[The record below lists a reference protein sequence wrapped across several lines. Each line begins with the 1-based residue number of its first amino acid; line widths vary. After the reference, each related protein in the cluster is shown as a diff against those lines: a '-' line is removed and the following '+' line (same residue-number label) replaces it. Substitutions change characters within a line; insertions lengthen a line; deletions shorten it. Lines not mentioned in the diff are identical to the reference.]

1 MAAKGPDRTLAD
13 YGTPDALWAAIDSR
27 ITQLVDADP
36 RLNKSVLQRQF
47 GYERFLA
54 RIFSVEG
61 DWVLKGGTALLCR
74 TRSARHSR
82 DIDLFRRQG
91 EVSEAVAE
99 LAKLA
104 TTDLGD
110 HFEFVAETSEIRD
123 ERPEHDG
130 ARLATIK
137 VAGYVGRRRKFEF
150 TVDTVVGS
158 VITAEPEYRVP
169 EPIVTIPGLESP
181 SFRLYPIVD
190 HVADK
195 LCATFERFGD
205 RGASSTRVRDLVD
218 LVVIARTQSMEVS
231 ALRCAIEA
239 ERAHRSL
246 PPIAEYRTPPSWRTT
261 YPKAGR
267 GVVDCADYPRHED
280 AVELVGRFLDP
291 VLSGELDSGVWLPDR
306 LVWAAEPVTRRRD
319 VRGAT

>member
-1 MAAKGPDRTLAD
+1 MAAKGPDRALAD

-27 ITQLVDADP
+27 ITQLVEADP
-36 RLNKSVLQRQF
+36 RLNKSALQRQF

-91 EVSEAVAE
+91 EVIEAVAE
-99 LAKLA
+99 LVRLA
-104 TTDLGD
+104 TIDLGD
-110 HFEFVAETSEIRD
+110 HCEFLAEIAEIRD
-123 ERPEHDG
+123 ERPERDG
-130 ARLATIK
+130 ARPATIK
-137 VAGYVGRRRKFEF
+137 VSGYVGRRRKFEF

-158 VITAEPEYRVP
+158 IITAEPEYRVP

-190 HVADK
+190 HIADK

-205 RGASSTRVRDLVD
+205 RNRPSTRVRDLVD
-218 LVVIARTQSMEVS
+218 LVVIARSQSMEVS
-231 ALRCAIEA
+231 ALRRAIDA
-239 ERAHRSL
+239 ERSHRGL
-246 PPIAEYRTPPSWRTT
+246 PPIAEYRTPDSWRSM
-261 YPKAGR
+261 YPKAAR
-267 GVVDCADYPRHED
+267 GVADCVDYQRHED
-280 AVELVGRFLDP
+280 AVELVGRFVDP
-291 VLSGELDSGVWLPDR
+291 VLSGELEGGVWHPDR
-306 LVWAAEPVTRRRD
+306 LAWSAEPFTRRRD
-319 VRGAT
+319 VGCWT